1 MPRNAYYDIETILAE
16 EELVPC
22 TTLLEFRHLAHL
34 DPDFVEHG
42 PNPMDGPNEDYSAD
56 AQKLAK
62 SEGKAPGKRKKRGRG
77 PPRHLPETSKI
88 KMPIWSVEKW
98 AGLGFVRVGL
108 PRHFGRKARERLE
121 ADPSVADLRKKNER
135 FFMSGNLLVDLVERC
150 SKVLLASSARG
161 RRGVRDAA
169 AAQVAREAAELRR
182 TLIVTYSGDRM
193 RRILDWTLSSI
204 DDDVTNF
211 TRRLTCLEMILFR
224 EGAAA
229 ASAHASWKANGSR
242 RIAVS
247 GTALRSAALGRRAD
261 QTAAATADRDAA
273 RAVTPDQDGG
283 RNGGGRRAGRK
294 RTRGSY

>member
-150 SKVLLASSARG
+150 SKVLLAPSARG

-169 AAQVAREAAELRR
+169 EDPSVQ
-182 TLIVTYSGDRM
+182 
-193 RRILDWTLSSI
+193 
-204 DDDVTNF
+204 
-211 TRRLTCLEMILFR
+211 
-224 EGAAA
+224 EGT
-229 ASAHASWKANGSR
+229 AHA
-242 RIAVS
+242 
-247 GTALRSAALGRRAD
+247 GRGPM
-261 QTAAATADRDAA
+261 QIS
-273 RAVTPDQDGG
+273 
-283 RNGGGRRAGRK
+283 
-294 RTRGSY
+294 TRPP